1 MMGKIYRSGGL
12 ACLVAFTAHA
22 DQVVMKNGDV
32 YNGKLL
38 SMTTN
43 ALVLQSEVLGKLT
56 LSPEKVATIN
66 LGSGAN
72 TAPPPAAATTSLPR
86 VPATAQ
92 THANIELSGDLR
104 QLGSQTNLIQQV
116 QSQFLA
122 SAGPEANDKFNQ
134 LLSGLM
140 SGQVS
145 IDDLRKQAQTAA
157 DQLRAM
163 RKDLGPE
170 ASETVDGYLSVLDS
184 SLSEAGTT
192 AGNTNTSPGAALT
205 VKPPPA
211 PPLGTQ

>member
-1 MMGKIYRSGGL
+1 MGKIFRFAGL
-12 ACLVAFTAHA
+12 LCLAALTAQA

-72 TAPPPAAATTSLPR
+72 AAPPPAASLPR
-86 VPATAQ
+86 VPPTTQ
-92 THANIELSGDLR
+92 TGTNIELSGDLR

-145 IDDLRKQAQTAA
+145 VDDLRKQAQTAA

-163 RKDLGPE
+163 QKDLGPE

-184 SLSEAGTT
+184 FLSEAGTT
-192 AGNTNTSPGAALT
+192 AGDTNTSPGAALT
-205 VKPPPA
+205 AKPLPA
-211 PPLGTQ
+211 PSLEKP